1 MKITVEKDFRTF
13 KKGDV
18 FDFETIKDLKAIT
31 LVGNNGAGKSSLI
44 QTIRGFKHDLKEDSL
59 FRTDYAEIT
68 KNVKIEFEYEK
79 VFIFDSIKDDGA
91 HFMNAYDAVNYIGM
105 GGYSNQRRSHGETSL
120 NNLVAFFNKFKDKI
134 VKDKT
139 LVILDELDKGFSLQ
153 AQTVYLNFV
162 NKLIGMGCHVIVVTH
177 NVFAIKQSIIVYDL
191 ETKSL
196 TSADKYIEK
205 ITGYKFEKAVKS

>member
-18 FDFETIKDLKAIT
+18 IDFGTIKDIKSIT
-31 LVGNNGAGKSSLI
+31 LVGNNGCGKSSLI

-59 FRTDYAEIT
+59 FRDDYKKLTE
-68 KNVKIEFEYEK
+68 NVKIESEYEK
-79 VFIFDSIKDDGA
+79 IFIYDSIKDDGS

-105 GGYSNQRRSHGETSL
+105 GGYANQRRSHGESSL
-120 NNLVAFFNKFKDKI
+120 NNLITFFQKFQDKI
-134 VKDKT
+134 VKEKT
-139 LVILDELDKGFSLQ
+139 LVVLDELDKGFSLQ

-177 NVFAIKQSIIVYDL
+177 NVFAIKQSILVYDL
-191 ETKSL
+191 EKRDL
-196 TSADKYIEK
+196 TSADKYIET
-205 ITGYKFEKAVKS
+205 ITGYKFERAYKS